1 MPKITKIDP
10 KPLDGK
16 SYLNGKKPNALQE
29 AQRKALEAKH
39 ALEKVQLQHKHIK
52 ENAPK
57 RQVRTK

>member
-1 MPKITKIDP
+1 MAKTTKIDP

-16 SYLNGKKPNALQE
+16 SYLTNRKTNALQE

-52 ENAPK
+52 ANAPK